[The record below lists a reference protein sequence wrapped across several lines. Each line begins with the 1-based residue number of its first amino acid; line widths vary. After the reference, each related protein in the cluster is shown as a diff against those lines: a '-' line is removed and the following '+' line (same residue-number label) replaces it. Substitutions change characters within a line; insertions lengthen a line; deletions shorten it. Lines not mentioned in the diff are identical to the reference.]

1 MSIEDSAATR
11 LFTVADAAENASAEL
26 RTKHEIKFDNCH
38 FELSLRQFYVKMKG
52 VQTLTIF
59 CILPFQLH
67 WSKNTLCLH
76 HYRLKSWK
84 GR

>member
-52 VQTLTIF
+52 VQTLTFFLYLTISAS
-59 CILPFQLH
+59 LE
-67 WSKNTLCLH
+67 
-76 HYRLKSWK
+76 
-84 GR
+84 